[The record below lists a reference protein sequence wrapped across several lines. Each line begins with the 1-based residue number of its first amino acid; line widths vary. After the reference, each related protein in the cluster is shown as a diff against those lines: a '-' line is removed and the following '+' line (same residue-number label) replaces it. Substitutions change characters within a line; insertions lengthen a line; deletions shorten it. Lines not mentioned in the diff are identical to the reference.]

1 MDNANVGIYGEHRGC
16 VYTIGIYTVFF
27 VLRVLFK
34 VFGMGL
40 FGCSGVSVWAVH
52 GFDRSVPMS
61 PNCTSKHSGVGN
73 RGRTKPMQMRHP
85 WLSCIFSVHPCT
97 EISMGCQSVKRCDV
111 LDIVQTG
118 RNHAQG

>member
-1 MDNANVGIYGEHRGC
+1 MESIEAVYIRLVYIQSFLFC
-16 VYTIGIYTVFF
+16 VFCLSCLI
-27 VLRVLFK
+27 
-34 VFGMGL
+34 GL

-61 PNCTSKHSGVGN
+61 QNCTSKHSGVGN

-111 LDIVQTG
+111 LDIVQTV

>member
-1 MDNANVGIYGEHRGC
+1 MESIEAVYIRLVYIQSFLFC
-16 VYTIGIYTVFF
+16 VFCLSCLTGV
-27 VLRVLFK
+27 VWLF
-34 VFGMGL
+34 
-40 FGCSGVSVWAVH
+40 GVSVWAVH

-61 PNCTSKHSGVGN
+61 QNCTSKHSGVGN

-111 LDIVQTG
+111 LDIVRTV
-118 RNHAQG
+118 RNRAQG